1 MEPFVFCKTELML
14 IEPRSTASRNVMAA
28 RRAFVGLALRLVV
41 EDGGEISGERHSSSF
56 FDTAVVEELIEQ
68 CSASFVNHALR

>member
-1 MEPFVFCKTELML
+1 VVP
-14 IEPRSTASRNVMAA
+14 
-28 RRAFVGLALRLVV
+28 ALRLVV

-68 CSASFVNHALR
+68 CSASFVNHALAPP